1 MNISLPYNLA
11 VPVLGSIKR
20 FACTKQANKKK
31 KKKEKEKKNNTVRKK
46 EEKEMLASVFNKS

>member
-11 VPVLGSIKR
+11 IPVLGSIKR

-31 KKKEKEKKNNTVRKK
+31 RKEKKNNIVRKK
-46 EEKEMLASVFNKS
+46 EKKEMLARVFNKS